1 MSIRTSHRT
10 RSARIGRTTSLGLV
24 AALAAWGLT
33 ACTVTSGEES
43 SQSPTTATTSAAEG
57 TSPSGSPSEPSTSPT
72 AGSESPSASAS
83 PSESSTGSGQAAGV
97 MSLDQLAEALLDKE
111 SFPVA
116 DSVTREDTRVE
127 SAPFTMYVN
136 LNGFTPEGECAA
148 ALEKVNSFEAPQST
162 VVATTYETDLE
173 PADGGDTPPTVQF
186 MAVATQSPLDVMA
199 VYSEIAQACGTLEG
213 DQATG
218 ATAVFEPFELGGDGA
233 ALDVDA
239 LQLQID
245 SGSGQAQTMVIGG
258 ISEGRNHLYTVMS
271 LVDPEDAR
279 QILTA
284 QAQRFRAALEQDS

>member
-57 TSPSGSPSEPSTSPT
+57 TSPSGSPSESSTSPT

-97 MSLDQLAEALLDKE
+97 MSLDQLGEALLDEE

>member
-10 RSARIGRTTSLGLV
+10 RSARIGRTASLGLV

-57 TSPSGSPSEPSTSPT
+57 TSPSGSPSESSTSPT

-97 MSLDQLAEALLDKE
+97 MSLDQLGEALLDEE

-136 LNGFTPEGECAA
+136 LNGFTPEGECAT
-148 ALEKVNSFEAPQST
+148 ALEKVNSFEAPKSSAVAST
-162 VVATTYETDLE
+162 YTTDLQ
-173 PADGGDTPPTVQF
+173 PSGDSEAATVQF
-186 MAVATQSPLDVMA
+186 MAVTTQSAMDAMS
-199 VYSEIAQACGTLEG
+199 VYSEIPEACGTLQGDEG
-213 DQATG
+213 TG
-218 ATAVFEPFELGGDGA
+218 ATATFSPVELGSGAEDVHAMELRIEAPDG
-233 ALDVDA
+233 
-239 LQLQID
+239 QE
-245 SGSGQAQTMVIGG
+245 QTIVIGG
-258 ISEGRNHLYTVMS
+258 RSEGRNHLYAVLS
-271 LVDPEDAR
+271 VADLEDA
-279 QILTA
+279 QSILTA
-284 QAQRFRAALEQDS
+284 QGERFDQALEQLDS

>member
-57 TSPSGSPSEPSTSPT
+57 TSPSGSPSESSTSPT

-97 MSLDQLAEALLDKE
+97 MSLDQLAEALLDEE

>member
-97 MSLDQLAEALLDKE
+97 MSLDQLGEALLDEE

>member
-97 MSLDQLAEALLDKE
+97 MSLDQLGEALLDEE

-136 LNGFTPEGECAA
+136 LNGFTPEGECAT
-148 ALEKVNSFEAPQST
+148 ALEKVNSFEAPKSSAVAST
-162 VVATTYETDLE
+162 YTTDLQ
-173 PADGGDTPPTVQF
+173 PSGDSEAATVQF
-186 MAVATQSPLDVMA
+186 MAVTTQSAMDAMS
-199 VYSEIAQACGTLEG
+199 VYSEIPEACGTLQGDEG
-213 DQATG
+213 TG
-218 ATAVFEPFELGGDGA
+218 ATATFSPVELGSGAEDVHAMELRIEAPDG
-233 ALDVDA
+233 
-239 LQLQID
+239 QE
-245 SGSGQAQTMVIGG
+245 QTIVIGG
-258 ISEGRNHLYTVMS
+258 RSEGRNHLYAVLS
-271 LVDPEDAR
+271 VADLEDA
-279 QILTA
+279 QSILTA
-284 QAQRFRAALEQDS
+284 QGERFDQALEQLDS

>member
-43 SQSPTTATTSAAEG
+43 SQSPTTVTTSAAEG
-57 TSPSGSPSEPSTSPT
+57 TSPSGSPSESSTSPT

-97 MSLDQLAEALLDKE
+97 MSLDQLGEALLDEE

-136 LNGFTPEGECAA
+136 LNGFTPEGECAT
-148 ALEKVNSFEAPQST
+148 ALEKVNSFEAPKSSAVAST
-162 VVATTYETDLE
+162 YTTDLQ
-173 PADGGDTPPTVQF
+173 PSGDSEAATVQF
-186 MAVATQSPLDVMA
+186 MAVTTQSAMDAMS
-199 VYSEIAQACGTLEG
+199 VYSEIPEACGILQGDEG
-213 DQATG
+213 TG
-218 ATAVFEPFELGGDGA
+218 ATATFSPVELGSGAEDVHAMELRIEAPDG
-233 ALDVDA
+233 
-239 LQLQID
+239 QE
-245 SGSGQAQTMVIGG
+245 QTIVIGG
-258 ISEGRNHLYTVMS
+258 RSEGRNHLYAVLS
-271 LVDPEDAR
+271 VADLEDA
-279 QILTA
+279 QSILTA
-284 QAQRFRAALEQDS
+284 QGERFDQALEQLDS